1 MFEVPCPNANQ
12 QSKTAIASKSE
23 ANRRRM
29 IRDSVDC
36 VAFRGYLGGRGC
48 RFSIS
53 SLRFAMP
60 IYEYKCNKCGVFE
73 AMQGIKEAP
82 LKKCP
87 TCKSKVERQMSRG
100 SFILK
105 GSGWY
110 ATDYAKKSTPS
121 SPESDSSSTPAT
133 PATNGSTASSSDTS
147 SKPASESRPATESK
161 PSSSESKTSSRSKS
175 SSEKSVS
182 AKAAD

>member
-1 MFEVPCPNANQ
+1 
-12 QSKTAIASKSE
+12 
-23 ANRRRM
+23 
-29 IRDSVDC
+29 
-36 VAFRGYLGGRGC
+36 
-48 RFSIS
+48 
-53 SLRFAMP
+53 MP

-121 SPESDSSSTPAT
+121 TDSDSTSTT
-133 PATNGSTASSSDTS
+133 EKPATNGTTASSSDS
-147 SKPASESRPATESK
+147 ASKPATDSKPAAESK
-161 PSSSESKTSSRSKS
+161 SSSESKPSKSKSS

>member
-1 MFEVPCPNANQ
+1 
-12 QSKTAIASKSE
+12 
-23 ANRRRM
+23 
-29 IRDSVDC
+29 
-36 VAFRGYLGGRGC
+36 
-48 RFSIS
+48 
-53 SLRFAMP
+53 MP

-121 SPESDSSSTPAT
+121 STDSDSAASTTAPA
-133 PATNGSTASSSDTS
+133 ANGGTTASSDTS
-147 SKPASESRPATESK
+147 SKAASESKPAAESK
-161 PSSSESKTSSRSKS
+161 SSSESKPSTRSKS

>member
-1 MFEVPCPNANQ
+1 MV
-12 QSKTAIASKSE
+12 TY
-23 ANRRRM
+23 
-29 IRDSVDC
+29 C
-36 VAFRGYLGGRGC
+36 VARRGFL
-48 RFSIS
+48 IS
-53 SLRFAMP
+53 SLQFAMP

-87 TCKSKVERQMSRG
+87 TCKSKVERQISRG

-121 SPESDSSSTPAT
+121 TESDSASSTT
-133 PATNGSTASSSDTS
+133 PATNGNSASSSDSS
-147 SKPASESRPATESK
+147 SKPAESK
-161 PSSSESKTSSRSKS
+161 PAAESKSSSSESKPSKSKS

>member
-48 RFSIS
+48 EFSIS
-53 SLRFAMP
+53 SPRFPMP

-73 AMQGIKEAP
+73 AMQGIKEAH
-82 LKKCP
+82 
-87 TCKSKVERQMSRG
+87 SKN
-100 SFILK
+100 
-105 GSGWY
+105 
-110 ATDYAKKSTPS
+110 A
-121 SPESDSSSTPAT
+121 
-133 PATNGSTASSSDTS
+133 
-147 SKPASESRPATESK
+147 RPAK
-161 PSSSESKTSSRSKS
+161 VRSSGRCRAARSS
-175 SSEKSVS
+175 
-182 AKAAD
+182 

>member
-1 MFEVPCPNANQ
+1 
-12 QSKTAIASKSE
+12 
-23 ANRRRM
+23 
-29 IRDSVDC
+29 
-36 VAFRGYLGGRGC
+36 
-48 RFSIS
+48 
-53 SLRFAMP
+53 MP

-82 LKKCP
+82 LRKCP
-87 TCKSKVERQMSRG
+87 TCKGKVERLISRG

-110 ATDYAKKSTPS
+110 ATDYAKGKSS
-121 SPESDSSSTPAT
+121 SSESDSSASAPSTA
-133 PATNGSTASSSDTS
+133 ATNGTTASSSDSS
-147 SKPASESRPATESK
+147 SKPAAESK
-161 PSSSESKTSSRSKS
+161 PSSESKAPSKSKS

>member
-1 MFEVPCPNANQ
+1 
-12 QSKTAIASKSE
+12 
-23 ANRRRM
+23 
-29 IRDSVDC
+29 
-36 VAFRGYLGGRGC
+36 
-48 RFSIS
+48 
-53 SLRFAMP
+53 MP

-73 AMQGIKEAP
+73 AMQGIKEPA

-110 ATDYAKKSTPS
+110 ATDYAKKSTS
-121 SPESDSSSTPAT
+121 NTDSDSTSSTEK
-133 PATNGSTASSSDTS
+133 PATNGTTSTSSDS
-147 SKPASESRPATESK
+147 ASKPAPESK
-161 PSSSESKTSSRSKS
+161 PAAESKSSSSESKPSKSKS